1 VLNLNAGS
9 LGYLRREQ
17 LEWLEQYLR
26 NVSSSTPIVVS
37 PNTFV
42 VCVSGVWLG
51 YRRQTLRKFEGGVS
65 FHTALSTAFPQP
77 APGTPGASPG
87 PITVPVDHLRSV
99 LGITDVSVVRGQDA
113 LAVTDL
119 TLAETGAAMMHPTEM
134 ESRQ

>member
-1 VLNLNAGS
+1 MRAASVTSAGNS
-9 LGYLRREQ
+9 SNG
-17 LEWLEQYLR
+17 
-26 NVSSSTPIVVS
+26 SSSIYEMFRAALRLSRS

-42 VCVSGVWLG
+42 VRVSGVWLG
-51 YRRQTLRKFEGGVS
+51 YRRQTLRKFEGGVG
-65 FHTALSTAFPQP
+65 FHTALSSAFPQP

-119 TLAETGAAMMHPTEM
+119 TFAETGAAMVHPTEM

>member
-1 VLNLNAGS
+1 MRAASVTSAGNS
-9 LGYLRREQ
+9 SNG
-17 LEWLEQYLR
+17 
-26 NVSSSTPIVVS
+26 SSSIYEMFRAALRLSCS

-42 VCVSGVWLG
+42 VRVSGVWLG
-51 YRRQTLRKFEGGVS
+51 YRLQTLRKFEGGVS

-87 PITVPVDHLRSV
+87 PITLRVDHLRSV

-119 TLAETGAAMMHPTEM
+119 TLAETGAAMMYPTEM